1 MGMGMLLK
9 SKKNKQCASSQYALQ
24 HLDIVREQWT
34 SIADTVQDDE
44 LAGESL
50 SLLED
55 EVTLVHDA
63 LKQADELQ
71 AFQTLE
77 AIDLFLE
84 DEDGMTWTGVED
96 GARTSMVHLLYAAW
110 VTAVQRLMK
119 LPVEKRPENLKHVL
133 KRAATTGEELS
144 SMCEQGAVISKALDY
159 LQALAAAPDDAVK
172 EDVNEEEDEEGPNM
186 QGRPHEG
193 TGAAEDSKEAELSI
207 EYDFFSVYQAYV
219 QRLRSRA
226 QGRAEDSIGQ
236 QDGGQSLQG
245 TGDFG
250 TSGAEEEEEDGAD
263 FQSHVMSEAA
273 MLRDMLKERQANGR
287 LSALDSPKML
297 PVLLRVA
304 GRLPPGDPMRQE
316 VESAVGGPPGS
327 ASWARAL
334 AAGVQPTPPQLHL
347 STPLAPDTGASILP
361 VGAELKVETPGF
373 APAAGSVSS
382 CRGGTFP
389 GIVAAAHAALDSP
402 TKAIMGRA
410 LEVPGES
417 GSIAAGGNTAA
428 SNLAGGFGSVISV
441 PPSSSLDYSQ
451 PPLQQQQ
458 QEEEQVGLSGAGFLA
473 PQPTPYPQSLLA
485 SSMLP
490 LQSSGAYGDAL
501 AGPGLFE
508 GEAQIADGDVDE
520 FLNSDCEGPSYLGGI
535 EEEQPSK
542 LPRLAQ

>member
-1 MGMGMLLK
+1 
-9 SKKNKQCASSQYALQ
+9 
-24 HLDIVREQWT
+24 
-34 SIADTVQDDE
+34 
-44 LAGESL
+44 
-50 SLLED
+50 
-55 EVTLVHDA
+55 
-63 LKQADELQ
+63 
-71 AFQTLE
+71 
-77 AIDLFLE
+77 
-84 DEDGMTWTGVED
+84 
-96 GARTSMVHLLYAAW
+96 
-110 VTAVQRLMK
+110 
-119 LPVEKRPENLKHVL
+119 
-133 KRAATTGEELS
+133 
-144 SMCEQGAVISKALDY
+144 
-159 LQALAAAPDDAVK
+159 
-172 EDVNEEEDEEGPNM
+172 
-186 QGRPHEG
+186 
-193 TGAAEDSKEAELSI
+193 
-207 EYDFFSVYQAYV
+207 
-219 QRLRSRA
+219 
-226 QGRAEDSIGQ
+226 
-236 QDGGQSLQG
+236 
-245 TGDFG
+245 
-250 TSGAEEEEEDGAD
+250 
-263 FQSHVMSEAA
+263 
-273 MLRDMLKERQANGR
+273 
-287 LSALDSPKML
+287 ML